1 PRPKAETGVS
11 PRGQESPSV
20 RNPEVATVARI
31 RTDQR
36 FPVDLERFWNV
47 RTGRASCSSLAPLLR
62 KGGGLVDAPRQRAS
76 RGEGRIPLSPHLSS
90 RRLTSGFVLL
100 GERVHAMHLEVE
112 GPVTAQWGAVRG
124 SG

>member
-1 PRPKAETGVS
+1 M
-11 PRGQESPSV
+11 
-20 RNPEVATVARI
+20 ATVART

-90 RRLTSGFVLL
+90 RRLTSGFVYWASAFTPCTSKSRALSRL
-100 GERVHAMHLEVE
+100 NG
-112 GPVTAQWGAVRG
+112 GQ
-124 SG
+124 